1 MGVQRPPMH
10 WEASRFYALPGTRVE
25 AMMDSRRSS
34 AGPSCW
40 ATCTNFWSTQKGI
53 LLFAEIIVCLVI
65 LICFSISAP
74 KYSSL
79 SVGEEIVAVFFL
91 VLYSCNLHT
100 KITIVNWPWCDFF
113 RTFIAA
119 ILFLITSI
127 VVLVEKGNLSTNI
140 AGLLG
145 LIASGIFIYDA
156 SVTFPLR

>member
-1 MGVQRPPMH
+1 MEVQRPPTH
-10 WEASRFYALPGTRVE
+10 REASRFYALPGTRVE
-25 AMMDSRRSS
+25 AMTDSRRDS
-34 AGPSCW
+34 APSCW
-40 ATCTNFWSTQKGI
+40 ITCTNFWNTQKGV

-79 SVGEEIVAVFFL
+79 SVAEEIIAVFFL

-127 VVLVEKGNLSTNI
+127 VVLTERGNLSTII
-140 AGLLG
+140 AGVLG
-145 LIASGIFIYDA
+145 LIATGIFIYDA